1 MAEPADTICIVI
13 GYGGTSG
20 VGTSNVGSFGNVGLS
35 CSTALSGSPSLLHNF
50 LKLFPL
56 LSILALPENEMKKL
70 RSEKKLYLARLSR
83 HGPYFSSSM
92 LG

>member
-1 MAEPADTICIVI
+1 MAEPADTVCIVI
-13 GYGGTSG
+13 GNGGTSG
-20 VGTSNVGSFGNVGLS
+20 VGIGSVSTSNVGNVG
-35 CSTALSGSPSLLHNF
+35 CSSALSGSPSLLHNF

-56 LSILALPENEMKKL
+56 LSILALPENEVKKL